1 MKDNH
6 DRTTRIALVGCGGYG
21 EVTRDSYLRIPNAKL
36 SLLVDVNEKT
46 CRKAAEALGVEHWST
61 SFEDALAPHIDLLD
75 ISTPNHLHAEQAIAA
90 LNAGKHVL
98 IQKPL
103 APSVAEAE
111 QIVQAAHRNGKLAGM
126 YMSFFDNPLF
136 YEIKEI
142 IGRGLLGEVS
152 SVRAR
157 AAANS
162 EDFVKPG
169 NWRNSLAKTGG
180 GALIQMAIHPLNM
193 VQWLVDQ
200 SVEKVM
206 AFSHNR
212 RSPLIGGDD
221 VTVAAC
227 YLSGGILGSVEAS
240 YCSYQFTLS
249 VYGSKGFITVT
260 ENTRVEIVLRETYE
274 GTYIRYMEPGKI
286 MHLAFPQLTMT
297 SIQAEDNPYE
307 QHAAFVRAVQKGE
320 PAPIPA
326 DVGLRDL
333 KIVQAIYRSAREQTI
348 AWVT

>member
-1 MKDNH
+1 VNNDK
-6 DRTTRIALVGCGGYG
+6 TTHIALIGCGGYG
-21 EVTRDSYLRIPNAKL
+21 KVTRSAYLRIPNAKL
-36 SLLVDVNEKT
+36 SLLVDVNEET
-46 CRKAAEALGVEHWST
+46 CRKAAEALGVAHWST
-61 SFEDALAPHIDLLD
+61 SFEAALEPHIDMLD

-103 APSVAEAE
+103 APTVAEAE
-111 QIVQAAHRNGKLAGM
+111 QIVQAARRNGKLAGM

-136 YEIKEI
+136 YEIKHI
-142 IGRGLLGEVS
+142 IGSGLLGEIS

-169 NWRNSLAKTGG
+169 NWRNSLEKTGG

-200 SVEKVM
+200 PVVKVM

-212 RSPLIGGDD
+212 LSPLIGGDD
-221 VTVAAC
+221 ATVAAC
-227 YLSGGILGSVEAS
+227 YLANGILGSVEAS

-249 VYGSKGFITVT
+249 IYGSKGFITIT
-260 ENTRVEIVLRETYE
+260 ENTRVEIVLGGTYE
-274 GTYIRYMEPGKI
+274 GTYIRYKEPGKI
-286 MHLAFPQLTMT
+286 MHMNFPSLTMT
-297 SIQAEDNPYE
+297 SIEADDNPYD
-307 QHAAFVRAVQKGE
+307 QHAAFVRAVQHDL

-326 DVGLRDL
+326 DIGLRDL
-333 KIVQAIYRSAREQTI
+333 KIVQAIYKSAREQTI
-348 AWVT
+348 VEIT

>member
-1 MKDNH
+1 MNH
-6 DRTTRIALVGCGGYG
+6 DKTTCIALVGCGGFG
-21 EVTRDSYLRIPNAKL
+21 EVTHSSYLRIPNAKIG
-36 SLLVDVNEKT
+36 LLVDVNEET
-46 CRKAAEALGVEHWST
+46 CRRAAESLGVEHWST

-75 ISTPNHLHAEQAIAA
+75 ISTPNHFHAAQAIAA

-111 QIVQAAHRNGKLAGM
+111 QIVQAAYRNGKLAGM

-142 IGRGLLGEVS
+142 IDSGLLGEVS
-152 SVRAR
+152 GVRAR

-169 NWRNSLAKTGG
+169 NWRNSLEKTGG

-193 VQWLVDQ
+193 VQWLVGQ

-221 VTVAAC
+221 VTVASC

-249 VYGSKGFITVT
+249 IYGSKGFITVT
-260 ENTRVEIVLRETYE
+260 ENTRVEIVLGAAYK
-274 GTYIRYMEPGKI
+274 GTYIRYKEPGKI
-286 MHLAFPQLTMT
+286 AYLEFPQLTMT
-297 SIQAEDNPYE
+297 GIHVDDNPHD
-307 QHAAFVRAVQKGE
+307 QHAAFVRAVQQGE

-326 DVGLRDL
+326 EIGLRDL
-333 KIVQAIYRSAREQTI
+333 KIVQAIYRSAREQAI
-348 AWVT
+348 VEVT